1 MLLVVTTKN
10 EYCEEVNFEQ
20 RPDKAKVF
28 ETEKNLHFLKNS
40 TAARMARINWA
51 AREDVE
57 NEVWEEK
64 KKPKNG
70 EFWYNFQ
77 ATLQHWWGC
86 LDFLHTRESFDL
98 VFSLSFQAIETKVD
112 TNTTLS
118 GSLCLSLRGII
129 WAYFWHPG
137 MSPITH
143 RGLLFSKGS

>member
-20 RPDKAKVF
+20 TPDKAKVF

-64 KKPKNG
+64 KKQKTVNSGITSKPHCNTDEG
-70 EFWYNFQ
+70 VWIFSTPENHL
-77 ATLQHWWGC
+77 TL
-86 LDFLHTRESFDL
+86 
-98 VFSLSFQAIETKVD
+98 FSLSVSKP
-112 TNTTLS
+112 
-118 GSLCLSLRGII
+118 LR
-129 WAYFWHPG
+129 P
-137 MSPITH
+137 
-143 RGLLFSKGS
+143 K